1 MQQGS
6 LLIVAGIV
14 IALAFTGL
22 AAYVVT
28 LLSRLPSS
36 NARSIAAVLAAI
48 AAVLGVLPA
57 ILIAL
62 HG

>member
-1 MQQGS
+1 MHQGS

-14 IALAFTGL
+14 IALAFVGL
-22 AAYVVT
+22 SAYVVT
-28 LLSRLPSS
+28 LLSRIPSS

-48 AAVLGVLPA
+48 AALLGVLPA